1 MLKQSLLVSGAILGS
16 LALGQAVVH
25 ADSTTPDTTI
35 TQAKKATLT
44 PRISDGSHSFS
55 ENDDSQLPSGSS
67 SSDSQQ
73 STGEANQSSHDTPAP
88 TPGDDHDNGSTLPP
102 DQGNGSNSSTTP
114 NQGTG
119 SSSSNT
125 PDQGNGS
132 SSSSTPDQGNGSSSS
147 STPDQGNGSSS
158 SSTPDQGNGS
168 SSSSTPDQGNSS
180 STSSTDNQKLPTQG
194 IAPTPVPLTDQTPDV
209 NTQGQLNQVTPV
221 AVAQSKQ
228 GEAPVVP
235 HQVATVPS
243 VARAVADY
251 NKTLAQND
259 QDATK
264 APVVAAKQAVDE
276 AVNQALPK
284 THADRHT
291 SLVGGVI
298 ALATGFSLL
307 GFLGYKRFKKQ

>member
-1 MLKQSLLVSGAILGS
+1 MLKQSLLISGAILGS

-114 NQGTG
+114 NQG
-119 SSSSNT
+119 
-125 PDQGNGS
+125 NGS
-132 SSSSTPDQGNGSSSS
+132 SSSSTPDQGNGSSTSSTSDQGNSS
-147 STPDQGNGSSS
+147 ST
-158 SSTPDQGNGS
+158 SSTPNQGN
-168 SSSSTPDQGNSS
+168 STSTTDQSNQSNSS

-307 GFLGYKRFKKQ
+307 GLLGYNRFKKQ

>member
-1 MLKQSLLVSGAILGS
+1 QS
-16 LALGQAVVH
+16 
-25 ADSTTPDTTI
+25 
-35 TQAKKATLT
+35 
-44 PRISDGSHSFS
+44 
-55 ENDDSQLPSGSS
+55 
-67 SSDSQQ
+67 
-73 STGEANQSSHDTPAP
+73 NQ
-88 TPGDDHDNGSTLPP
+88 
-102 DQGNGSNSSTTP
+102 SNSSSTSSTP
-114 NQGTG
+114 NQGNST
-119 SSSSNT
+119 STTDQSN
-125 PDQGNGS
+125 QSN
-132 SSSSTPDQGNGSSSS
+132 SSSTS
-147 STPDQGNGSSS
+147 STPNQGN
-158 SSTPDQGNGS
+158 STSTTDQSNQS
-168 SSSSTPDQGNSS
+168 NSS

-264 APVVAAKQAVDE
+264 APVVAAKQAV
-276 AVNQALPK
+276 NQALPK

-298 ALATGFSLL
+298 ALVTGFSLL